1 MNLIEQILNTQ
12 ENGIRGG
19 QANLETVRQEIMDE
33 YRGRKDKKKQK
44 QENELMIKKLF
55 YDIVR
60 ASGDAVIRQA
70 IDDLI
75 RDFNKGK

>member
-12 ENGIRGG
+12 ENGIKGG